1 MFIPNSKISRYLS
14 AESVGFWVD
23 YAPDSKAVGLVC
35 KLPLMILKSI
45 LLGAKVD
52 LHFMFTEIPNRYLT
66 IGVTVHDVE
75 DNPSMYVYPIRD
87 KIEIKGL
94 NKLLEKKRI
103 EIAFY
108 DDFSHPAISCATN
121 LPLEFIEKLKI
132 LKNKGFTTVKDF
144 FIGHAVTES
153 CFKALHDSY
162 ESSSSLPTSIASCSL
177 ELYAIKSLL
186 IGAHESV
193 VNKIY
198 YDLFDGKNGSEGYIQ
213 EDMIKYALSYL
224 FMNNVVSS
232 PMIREGN
239 KDREFTDIAVFDNN
253 DILLIESKA
262 SAIIEKGRLTNSFR
276 RESGT
281 SKLIKKA
288 ISQVEGVSK
297 LCHSG
302 VEVNIGVE
310 NTNIIDSSNNIH
322 IFIVVTELIYLDQEP
337 SFNELT
343 NKIYDE
349 TGCKVQVVDLSSL
362 INIIK
367 LSRGIPKAFWKH
379 LEGRFELSYYNKTY
393 NIRDIDSSL
402 PVRF

>member
-1 MFIPNSKISRYLS
+1 
-14 AESVGFWVD
+14 
-23 YAPDSKAVGLVC
+23 
-35 KLPLMILKSI
+35 
-45 LLGAKVD
+45 
-52 LHFMFTEIPNRYLT
+52 
-66 IGVTVHDVE
+66 
-75 DNPSMYVYPIRD
+75 
-87 KIEIKGL
+87 
-94 NKLLEKKRI
+94 
-103 EIAFY
+103 
-108 DDFSHPAISCATN
+108 
-121 LPLEFIEKLKI
+121 
-132 LKNKGFTTVKDF
+132 
-144 FIGHAVTES
+144 
-153 CFKALHDSY
+153 
-162 ESSSSLPTSIASCSL
+162 
-177 ELYAIKSLL
+177 
-186 IGAHESV
+186 
-193 VNKIY
+193 
-198 YDLFDGKNGSEGYIQ
+198 
-213 EDMIKYALSYL
+213 L

-253 DILLIESKA
+253 HILLIESKA

-310 NTNIIDSSNNIH
+310 NTNVIDSSNNIH

-367 LSRGIPKAFWKH
+367 LSRGMPKA
-379 LEGRFELSYYNKTY
+379 
-393 NIRDIDSSL
+393 
-402 PVRF
+402 